1 MGSVLAVDYG
11 LKHVGIAI
19 SDAEK
24 KFAFPLIM
32 IENKGD
38 KYLIEEIKKI
48 VEEKEA
54 ETIVIGFP
62 LNMDKTKSKMTESV
76 ENFVAKLK
84 TTISV
89 SVVTIDE
96 RLTSFAAEENLRE
109 CNMSTK
115 KMKKYVDI
123 EAARLIL
130 EKYLDEFHA
139 SSK

>member
-89 SVVTIDE
+89 SVVNIDE

>member
-1 MGSVLAVDYG
+1 MGSVLAIDYG

-24 KFAFPLIM
+24 KFAFPLSM
-32 IENKGD
+32 IENKSD

-54 ETIVIGFP
+54 EAIVVGLP

-76 ENFVAKLK
+76 ENFVTKLK

-89 SVVTIDE
+89 SIVTIDE

-109 CNMSTK
+109 CNISSK

-130 EKYLDEFHA
+130 EKYLDELHA
-139 SSK
+139 SST

>member
-1 MGSVLAVDYG
+1 MVDT
-11 LKHVGIAI
+11 
-19 SDAEK
+19 
-24 KFAFPLIM
+24 F
-32 IENKGD
+32 
-38 KYLIEEIKKI
+38 IK
-48 VEEKEA
+48 VY
-54 ETIVIGFP
+54 
-62 LNMDKTKSKMTESV
+62 KSKMTESV
-76 ENFVAKLK
+76 ENFVAKLQ

-130 EKYLDEFHA
+130 EKCP
-139 SSK
+139 SSTTTRAVLF

>member
-130 EKYLDEFHA
+130 EKYLDESHT
-139 SSK
+139 SST